1 MKTSLNKHKRSA
13 AGLLIAVA
21 AFAAALT
28 GCQKDF
34 EMDLPLAVAARE
46 LSLSKEAG
54 STHVLV
60 YSNGEWTARFTR
72 NVKWASLNK
81 LEGYGNHEIVFTYAA
96 NYGISRK
103 VGVVF
108 QKGELADTVTFT
120 QAGTVTEPSLAF
132 AKPAVALL
140 KAPSRIFA
148 PIDTNLRYCIDDV
161 EASVTYYDAD
171 GVPGEPVPVVTRAES
186 EEGDDKPQAQPVTPW
201 ISEVAITHEGV
212 SFAVEDNEA
221 GSTT

>member
-132 AKPAVALL
+132 ARRSAVEGAIANLRTHRHQPAVLHRRRGGFRHLL
-140 KAPSRIFA
+140 RCGRSAR
-148 PIDTNLRYCIDDV
+148 
-161 EASVTYYDAD
+161 
-171 GVPGEPVPVVTRAES
+171 
-186 EEGDDKPQAQPVTPW
+186 
-201 ISEVAITHEGV
+201 
-212 SFAVEDNEA
+212 
-221 GSTT
+221 

>member
-1 MKTSLNKHKRSA
+1 MKTIFNKQKRSV
-13 AGLLIAVA
+13 AGVLIALTA
-21 AFAAALT
+21 LTTALT

-34 EMDLPLAVAARE
+34 ELDLPLAVSARE
-46 LSLSKEAG
+46 LSLTKDAG

-60 YSNGEWTARFTR
+60 YSNGDWTARFTR
-72 NVKWASLNK
+72 PVKWASLNK

-108 QKGELADTVTFT
+108 QKGELADTVMFT

-171 GVPGEPVPVVTRAES
+171 GVPGEPVPLS
-186 EEGDDKPQAQPVTPW
+186 L
-201 ISEVAITHEGV
+201 IHI
-212 SFAVEDNEA
+212 
-221 GSTT
+221 

>member
-1 MKTSLNKHKRSA
+1 M
-13 AGLLIAVA
+13 
-21 AFAAALT
+21 
-28 GCQKDF
+28 
-34 EMDLPLAVAARE
+34 AARE

-60 YSNGEWTARFTR
+60 YSNGEWTERFTR

-140 KAPSRIFA
+140 KAPSSL
-148 PIDTNLRYCIDDV
+148 P
-161 EASVTYYDAD
+161 S
-171 GVPGEPVPVVTRAES
+171 
-186 EEGDDKPQAQPVTPW
+186 TPTCG
-201 ISEVAITHEGV
+201 A
-212 SFAVEDNEA
+212 A
-221 GSTT
+221 STTWRLPSPTTMQTECPVNPYPS

>member
-81 LEGYGNHEIVFTYAA
+81 LEGYGNHEIVFPPPRAFADAYEVKHFRKPQ
-96 NYGISRK
+96 ISR
-103 VGVVF
+103 VGNAAALCGFYVQAEASGVG
-108 QKGELADTVTFT
+108 KG
-120 QAGTVTEPSLAF
+120 
-132 AKPAVALL
+132 
-140 KAPSRIFA
+140 
-148 PIDTNLRYCIDDV
+148 NLRFAFNNRHALPTAII
-161 EASVTYYDAD
+161 
-171 GVPGEPVPVVTRAES
+171 GVY
-186 EEGDDKPQAQPVTPW
+186 K
-201 ISEVAITHEGV
+201 
-212 SFAVEDNEA
+212 AVCQRLAKRKAHKRTAVRKAFVGLKIIELV
-221 GSTT
+221 

>member
-108 QKGELADTVTFT
+108 QKGELADTVMFT
-120 QAGTVTEPSLAF
+120 QAGTVTEPSLASNV
-132 AKPAVALL
+132 AMSASGKRTTSPPQLTPWLKARSTVALL
-140 KAPSRIFA
+140 TPLVKS
-148 PIDTNLRYCIDDV
+148 
-161 EASVTYYDAD
+161 
-171 GVPGEPVPVVTRAES
+171 GM
-186 EEGDDKPQAQPVTPW
+186 PQ
-201 ISEVAITHEGV
+201 
-212 SFAVEDNEA
+212 F
-221 GSTT
+221 

>member
-108 QKGELADTVTFT
+108 QKGAIANLRTHRH
-120 QAGTVTEPSLAF
+120 Q
-132 AKPAVALL
+132 PAVLHRRRGGFRHLL
-140 KAPSRIFA
+140 RCGRSAR
-148 PIDTNLRYCIDDV
+148 
-161 EASVTYYDAD
+161 
-171 GVPGEPVPVVTRAES
+171 
-186 EEGDDKPQAQPVTPW
+186 
-201 ISEVAITHEGV
+201 
-212 SFAVEDNEA
+212 
-221 GSTT
+221 

>member
-108 QKGELADTVTFT
+108 Q
-120 QAGTVTEPSLAF
+120 
-132 AKPAVALL
+132 
-140 KAPSRIFA
+140 
-148 PIDTNLRYCIDDV
+148 
-161 EASVTYYDAD
+161 
-171 GVPGEPVPVVTRAES
+171 
-186 EEGDDKPQAQPVTPW
+186 
-201 ISEVAITHEGV
+201 
-212 SFAVEDNEA
+212 
-221 GSTT
+221 

>member
-108 QKGELADTVTFT
+108 QKGELADTVARVRQTRRSAVEGAIANLRT
-120 QAGTVTEPSLAF
+120 HRHQ
-132 AKPAVALL
+132 PAVLHRRRGGFRHLL
-140 KAPSRIFA
+140 RCGRSAR
-148 PIDTNLRYCIDDV
+148 
-161 EASVTYYDAD
+161 
-171 GVPGEPVPVVTRAES
+171 
-186 EEGDDKPQAQPVTPW
+186 
-201 ISEVAITHEGV
+201 
-212 SFAVEDNEA
+212 
-221 GSTT
+221 

>member
-108 QKGELADTVTFT
+108 QKGELADTVMFT
-120 QAGTVTEPSLAF
+120 QAGTVARVRQTRRSAIEGAIANLRTHRHQ
-132 AKPAVALL
+132 PAVLHRRRGGFRHLL
-140 KAPSRIFA
+140 RCGRSAR
-148 PIDTNLRYCIDDV
+148 
-161 EASVTYYDAD
+161 
-171 GVPGEPVPVVTRAES
+171 
-186 EEGDDKPQAQPVTPW
+186 
-201 ISEVAITHEGV
+201 
-212 SFAVEDNEA
+212 
-221 GSTT
+221 

>member
-108 QKGELADTVTFT
+108 QKGELADTRRSAVEGAIANLRTHRH
-120 QAGTVTEPSLAF
+120 Q
-132 AKPAVALL
+132 PAVLHRRRGGFRHLL
-140 KAPSRIFA
+140 RCGRSAR
-148 PIDTNLRYCIDDV
+148 
-161 EASVTYYDAD
+161 
-171 GVPGEPVPVVTRAES
+171 
-186 EEGDDKPQAQPVTPW
+186 
-201 ISEVAITHEGV
+201 
-212 SFAVEDNEA
+212 
-221 GSTT
+221 